1 MEDREKKALLE
12 ALLFLSGEPVMP
24 LTLKSVSGLDEA
36 EIKRLMEEIITDY
49 RDRNGGILIAEIA
62 AGYQMITNPDYAAWI
77 RKFDS
82 SIVSNKLSAAALE
95 TLAIIA
101 YKQPMI
107 KAEVEQIRGANSD
120 GVVKTLL
127 DRRLI
132 KIVGKKEAPGKPMLY
147 GTTKDFLQYFGLKD
161 ITELPT
167 LKELAREDTI

>member
-24 LTLKSVSGLDEA
+24 STLKAVSGLDEA
-36 EIKRLMEEIITDY
+36 ETKRLMEEIITDY
-49 RDRNGGILIAEIA
+49 RDRDGGILIAEIA
-62 AGYQMITNPDYAAWI
+62 AGYQMITNPQYAAWI

-82 SIVSNKLSAAALE
+82 SIASNKLSAAALE

-132 KIVGKKEAPGKPMLY
+132 KIIGKKEAPGKPILY
-147 GTTKDFLQYFGLKD
+147 GTTKEFLQYFGLKD

-167 LKELAREDTI
+167 LKELAREDAL

>member
-12 ALLFLSGEPVMP
+12 ALLFLSGEPVI
-24 LTLKSVSGLDEA
+24 LSSLKTVSGLDEA
-36 EIKRLMEEIITDY
+36 EIKKLMGEISADY
-49 RDRNGGILIAEIA
+49 RDRDGGILIAEIA
-62 AGYQMITNPDYAAWI
+62 TGYQMITNPQYAAWI
-77 RKFDS
+77 RKFDNS
-82 SIVSNKLSAAALE
+82 TVSNKLSAAALE

-101 YKQPMI
+101 YKQPLI

-120 GVVKTLL
+120 GVVKNLL

-147 GTTKDFLQYFGLKD
+147 GTTKEFLQYFGLKD

-167 LKELAREDTI
+167 LKELARENTL